1 MGGQPHKKNTPAR
14 AEDRKPSH
22 PNTGQMSDTLEARRA
37 TPQKPLEP
45 NRTPQIEPRWFKPL
59 ENDSILII
67 FFVLPVL
74 LLERGAVT
82 QHAAMDQH
90 VQTDSVGSRS
100 DDDPGRVLTF
110 CCCCC
115 CFCSTEQTKTTARK
129 GFDHRPGIS
138 SLVCRCHPYLL
149 GLLAKIKCSICSY
162 QLNLWYLLHG
172 NK

>member
-1 MGGQPHKKNTPAR
+1 
-14 AEDRKPSH
+14 
-22 PNTGQMSDTLEARRA
+22 MSDTLEARRA

-110 CCCCC
+110 C
-115 CFCSTEQTKTTARK
+115 FVFVPQNKLKPLPVKDSTTGPVFQA
-129 GFDHRPGIS
+129 
-138 SLVCRCHPYLL
+138 
-149 GLLAKIKCSICSY
+149 
-162 QLNLWYLLHG
+162 
-172 NK
+172 